1 MKKYLNQTTVNVV
14 TLAGLSLIALSALTT
29 PSRPNN
35 GFSSKQARVEFD
47 KQMQENKFLDFS
59 IARLRHC
66 SEIKASGWQYSPYSS
81 ASWICNDVVPYYGD
95 PAPEPGVPYYE
106 EELPAPP
113 MIPFGE

>member
-1 MKKYLNQTTVNVV
+1 MVTTKNNYQNNMKKYLNQTTVNVV

-35 GFSSKQARVEFD
+35 GFSSREAHVEFD
-47 KQMQENKFLDFS
+47 KQMQENKFLDFA

-66 SEIKASGWQYSPYSS
+66 SQIKMSGWQYHPNSP

-95 PAPEPGVPYYE
+95 E
-106 EELPAPP
+106 
-113 MIPFGE
+113 